1 MSLNNAHEG
10 YDYQDLITSYFIL
23 KEVLDGNLDSI
34 FSIDKKNTTGDIPDR
49 FDDLVITNGADIQR
63 KQIKYSN
70 EAVSKILIKDYLSN
84 DSSYKIAIHKL
95 FETWKNLKTSNTE
108 FRLCLAWEDPTDND
122 IKRVLELQPNKSSFN
137 YFSTKVYKIN
147 LDLLWEDN
155 PEKFNRWDSLSRYV
169 KTNSIDRSEFNDF
182 CNDLLI
188 EVSLPKA
195 SLKFDRPSELEDILI
210 DQAHRLGI
218 EQYPNDDIYISDFLV
233 RLAKISGVYR
243 TKSAQISVRNIL
255 SELRIRTDFGRITQK
270 FEIDQSKNI
279 TSDEKNTS
287 FLEQVNANNKTLL

>member
-10 YDYQDLITSYFIL
+10 YDYQDLVTSYFIL
-23 KEVLDGNLDSI
+23 KEVLAGNLDSV
-34 FSIDKKNTTGDIPDR
+34 FSIDKKNTTGSVPDR

-70 EAVSKILIKDYLSN
+70 EDASKVLIKDYLSA
-84 DSSYKIAIHKL
+84 DGHYKIAIHKL
-95 FETWKNLKTSNTE
+95 FETWKGLKKPNTE
-108 FRLCLAWEDPTDND
+108 FRLCLAWEEPIDED
-122 IKRVLELQPNKSSFN
+122 IKKVLVLQPNKSSFDS
-137 YFSTKVYKIN
+137 FSTKVFQIN
-147 LDLLWEDN
+147 LDHLWEEN
-155 PEKFNRWDSLSRYV
+155 PDRFNGWNSLKKYV
-169 KTNSIDRSEFNDF
+169 TANNIVRSEFNDF

-195 SLKFDRPSELEDILI
+195 SLKFDRPNDLEKILV

-243 TKSAQISVRNIL
+243 TNLLKL
-255 SELRIRTDFGRITQK
+255 LP
-270 FEIDQSKNI
+270 EI
-279 TSDEKNTS
+279 
-287 FLEQVNANNKTLL
+287 FLVSYE